1 MDENAALILGNSTP
15 SIYDAL
21 EILKYFGELEN
32 RLEYVH
38 GWEPYK
44 NP

>member
-21 EILKYFGELEN
+21 EILKYLSGQQVEIVN
-32 RLEYVH
+32 RRFL
-38 GWEPYK
+38 
-44 NP
+44 